1 MADLNRR
8 LLLGNDIVYPITKQE
23 NVINLQK
30 TIKEKLPIVSS
41 SQPTSGFVARQV
53 WVDTGNGSQEQLS
66 FENIINGGLT
76 FGMPANEQLTF
87 EEE

>member
-8 LLLGNDIVYPITKQE
+8 LLLGSDIVYPITKQE

-30 TIKEKLPIVSS
+30 TIKEKLPIISNT
-41 SQPTSGFVARQV
+41 QPSTNITRQV
-53 WVDTGNGSQEQLS
+53 WIDTSAGQELS
-66 FENIINGGLT
+66 FSNEIN
-76 FGMPANEQLTF
+76 EELTF